1 VTSPPDVLIREPS
14 ASDEPVLVSARDRMV
29 IAVLLVST
37 FVVILNETIMSVAL
51 PVLMTDLHVDASV
64 GQWLTAGF
72 LLTMSVVIPI
82 TGFLIRRVPTRLL
95 FGIAMTLFSAGTL
108 IAALAPDFPVLL
120 TARVVQA
127 GGTAIMFPLLMTIVM
142 TLVPPARRGAVM
154 GHISIVVSVATAV
167 GPTASGVVL
176 SLFGWRFVF
185 WLVLPIAVVAL
196 VLGLRR
202 IFDIGE
208 PSRTPIDVPSV
219 VLSALGF
226 GGLVYGLST
235 IGGSSGSTSPV
246 PVWVSFAVGVVG
258 LAIFVARQLVL
269 QRTDRALLDLRTFRS
284 RTFTV
289 ATAMMMLMMAIFLGT
304 VVLLPIY
311 MQNVLMLAPLS
322 TGLLLLPGS
331 LVMGVL
337 GPVVG
342 RLYDCFGARALVVP
356 GAVVTSGALWCT
368 TLFGPDSSIMLVM
381 GFHLLLSVGL
391 AFVTTPLFTV
401 GLGAVSPHLY
411 SYGSAI
417 FGTTQQLA
425 GAAGVALLVSV
436 LGLQSADLA
445 AGGAS
450 VVEQTAGGVHA
461 AFVVAACLSLLAVA
475 CAFFVPRP
483 AARAGAEQLVHRAQ
497 AGAGSSATTPG
508 GDATLHRASRTGA
521 APTCVLAA
529 TAVRAVTDLRT
540 ILHLDRDVRHACR

>member
-1 VTSPPDVLIREPS
+1 MTNTSDVIPAVSPPDTPAELT
-14 ASDEPVLVSARDRMV
+14 ARDRTV

-51 PVLMTDLHVDASV
+51 PVLLTDLQVEASV

-82 TGFLIRRVPTRLL
+82 TGFLIRRVRTRLL
-95 FGIAMTLFSAGTL
+95 YGIAMALFSAGTL
-108 IAALAPDFPVLL
+108 IAALAPGFSILL
-120 TARVVQA
+120 AARVVQA
-127 GGTAIMFPLLMTIVM
+127 SGTAIMLPLLMTTVM
-142 TLVPPARRGAVM
+142 TLVPSARRGAVM
-154 GHISIVVSVATAV
+154 GNISIVISVAPAV
-167 GPTASGVVL
+167 GPTVSGVVL
-176 SLFGWRFVF
+176 SLLGWRFMF
-185 WLVLPIAVVAL
+185 WLVLPIALVAV

-202 IFDIGE
+202 IVDIGE

-235 IGGSSGSTSPV
+235 IGQSSGSTSPV
-246 PVWVSFAVGVVG
+246 AVWASFAVGVVG
-258 LAIFVARQLVL
+258 LVAFVARQIVL
-269 QRTDRALLDLRTFRS
+269 QRTDRALLDLRTFQA

-289 ATAMMMLMMAIFLGT
+289 ATAIMSLMMATLLGT
-304 VVLLPIY
+304 IVLLPIY
-311 MQNVLMLAPLS
+311 MQSVLMLTPLS
-322 TGLLLLPGS
+322 TGLLLLPGG
-331 LVMGVL
+331 LVMGLL

-342 RLYDCFGARALVVP
+342 RLYDRFGARALLVP
-356 GAVVTSGALWCT
+356 GTVATSAALWST
-368 TLFGPDSSIMLVM
+368 TLFGIDSSIMLVL
-381 GFHLLLSVGL
+381 GFHLMLSVGL
-391 AFVTTPLFTV
+391 AFVFTPLFTA
-401 GLGAVSPHLY
+401 GLGAVAPHLY

-436 LGLQSADLA
+436 LSASSAELA

-475 CAFFVPRP
+475 GALFVRSPP
-483 AARAGAEQLVHRAQ
+483 TAV
-497 AGAGSSATTPG
+497 
-508 GDATLHRASRTGA
+508 GA
-521 APTCVLAA
+521 ALE
-529 TAVRAVTDLRT
+529 
-540 ILHLDRDVRHACR
+540 

>member
-1 VTSPPDVLIREPS
+1 MTSASDVLIRESSP
-14 ASDEPVLVSARDRMV
+14 SDEPAMVSSRDCTV

-51 PVLMTDLHVDASV
+51 PVLLTHLHVDASV

-95 FGIAMTLFSAGTL
+95 YGIAMTLFSAGTL

-120 TARVVQA
+120 IARVVQA
-127 GGTAIMFPLLMTIVM
+127 SGTAIMFPLLTTIVM
-142 TLVPPARRGAVM
+142 TVVPPARRGTVM

-167 GPTASGVVL
+167 GPTVSGVVL
-176 SLFGWRFVF
+176 SLFGWRFMF
-185 WLVLPIAVVAL
+185 WLVLPIAISAL

-202 IFDIGE
+202 VFDIGE
-208 PSRTPIDVPSV
+208 RSRAPIDVPSV

-226 GGLVYGLST
+226 GGLVYGLSI
-235 IGGSSGSTSPV
+235 IGGSSGSTSSV
-246 PVWVSFAVGVVG
+246 VAWMSFAVGVAC

-284 RTFTV
+284 RTFTI
-289 ATAMMMLMMAIFLGT
+289 ATAMMMLVMAIFLGT

-311 MQNVLMLAPLS
+311 LQNVLMLAPLS
-322 TGLLLLPGS
+322 TGLLLLPGG
-331 LVMGVL
+331 LLMGVL

-342 RLYDCFGARALVVP
+342 RLYDRFGARALVMP
-356 GAVVTSGALWCT
+356 GAVAISGALWT
-368 TLFGPDSSIMLVM
+368 TTMFSPESPIMVVV
-381 GFHLLLSVGL
+381 GFHLLLYVGL

-401 GLGAVSPHLY
+401 GLGAVSPDLY

-425 GAAGVALLVSV
+425 GATGVALLVSV
-436 LGLQSADLA
+436 LDRQSADLA

-450 VVEQTAGGVHA
+450 VVAQTAGGVHG
-461 AFVVAACLSLLAVA
+461 AFVVAACLSLIVVA
-475 CAFFVPRP
+475 CAFFVPRRAANAGP
-483 AARAGAEQLVHRAQ
+483 AQERSVPCSEPVR
-497 AGAGSSATTPG
+497 S
-508 GDATLHRASRTGA
+508 GDPALRRPRRTGA
-521 APTCVLAA
+521 ALACPLAA
-529 TAVRAVTDLRT
+529 AAVRAVTDLRT
-540 ILHLDRDVRHACR
+540 FLHPGRDVQHACR